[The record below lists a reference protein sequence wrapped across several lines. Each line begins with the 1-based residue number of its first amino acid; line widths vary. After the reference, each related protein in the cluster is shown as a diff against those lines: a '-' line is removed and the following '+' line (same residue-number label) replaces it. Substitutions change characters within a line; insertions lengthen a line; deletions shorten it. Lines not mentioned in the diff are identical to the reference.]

1 LPFSLLLKVIG
12 VDLNII
18 PPLLRHIFIAVNR
31 FNGTGGLTRAAID
44 AFIRID
50 IEMFERLEIP
60 FILAR
65 VNAIY
70 RANVDARGIFCA
82 DAWFTDNINSHYSF
96 SFLDSDR
103 DFSDESM
110 IFSQLDG

>member
-1 LPFSLLLKVIG
+1 VIG

-18 PPLLRHIFIAVNR
+18 PPLLGHIFIAVNR
-31 FNGTGGLTRAAID
+31 FHRAGGLTRAAID

-50 IEMFERLEIP
+50 VQMFNRLEIRL
-60 FILAR
+60 ILAR

-70 RANVDARGIFCA
+70 WANVNARGVFCA
-82 DAWFTDNINSHYSF
+82 DAWFTDNINSHCSF

-103 DFSDESM
+103 DFSDES
-110 IFSQLDG
+110 IISAS